1 MDLPQLLGPYYE
13 ACPTSSASCL
23 RVWSVRISAG
33 KLFVGLGS
41 WASPAAPGYI
51 AVLDLSSTKLQ
62 TIIEIGR
69 RFPHEIAVDGENGF
83 VYSAAIDLI
92 DPTAELEAL
101 TAAFGLS
108 KEEASEVLYTVF
120 NSAEWVLGECQ
131 G

>member
-1 MDLPQLLGPYYE
+1 
-13 ACPTSSASCL
+13 
-23 RVWSVRISAG
+23 
-33 KLFVGLGS
+33 LFVGLGS